1 MPSLYPSL
9 LTGRTFAYLRYRLR
23 FPLLLSTVQFGLH
36 AAEFFLILSSLGGM
50 AAFTVMILRVGSL
63 IVGGAWW
70 GLLEVMRE
78 RLRDFSRNADRESSD
93 REIGSWL
100 LLGTV
105 LAVLVTLC
113 SAAAMIALHP
123 PGDDPTAHLY
133 GFLILLELA
142 LNFPVRALHS
152 GIYAT
157 RRVYRP
163 PWAMFISPTVQLAI
177 LGIGFYFYPT
187 VAIFIAIIAA
197 NAIGIWI
204 TVRYALEAYR
214 LSGLRPKLPANQG
227 LWHRLPRIPV
237 WLGIKT
243 TLSGLGLRLD
253 AVLVLA
259 IVGVYGTSTRSFDLT
274 AAVASWRRADTFQ
287 FFYLV
292 LPLFRGTYDSAGIFY
307 FDFVRLRRSPELHEL
322 RRQFFHKLMW
332 VAPAV
337 AMYFWMVSA
346 ALGLLV
352 LKNIPLTF
360 LLALI
365 PLFVVRS
372 FVGIYQM
379 RLFAEGLF
387 GTNLAT
393 MAFLAVLMWLVW
405 IKPDPASDLI
415 QITAA
420 MILQLILL
428 MNLQHLRD
436 RRPPP
441 LPALLSMSDWVGAL
455 GRQSRPVILGRAA
468 IPPSTTTKQRIAAIG
483 AIQQTLS
490 GGGHFTIRAPGHV
503 YYFQTADGSAEH
515 QPHLALQ
522 SMTGAIACRG
532 SRLSEPAATGHSALD
547 DLVDAQWLAP
557 VDTASP
563 QGRPLERAFAEI
575 FPDGI
580 AFDVASAK
588 SARQMRTL
596 EPEVLVQTVPAAL
609 SNIEEGTTTSLAV
622 SRRLTPIYRHGA
634 LRTIFVLPDD
644 PDPALLARWRSAVK
658 AWRHG

>member
-1 MPSLYPSL
+1 
-9 LTGRTFAYLRYRLR
+9 
-23 FPLLLSTVQFGLH
+23 
-36 AAEFFLILSSLGGM
+36 
-50 AAFTVMILRVGSL
+50 
-63 IVGGAWW
+63 
-70 GLLEVMRE
+70 
-78 RLRDFSRNADRESSD
+78 
-93 REIGSWL
+93 
-100 LLGTV
+100 
-105 LAVLVTLC
+105 
-113 SAAAMIALHP
+113 
-123 PGDDPTAHLY
+123 
-133 GFLILLELA
+133 
-142 LNFPVRALHS
+142 
-152 GIYAT
+152 
-157 RRVYRP
+157 
-163 PWAMFISPTVQLAI
+163 MFISPTVQLAI

-214 LSGLRPKLPANQG
+214 LSGLRPKLPAKQG
-227 LWHRLPRIPV
+227 LWHQLPRIPL

-322 RRQFFHKLMW
+322 QRTFFHKLLW
-332 VAPAV
+332 VAPVV
-337 AMYFWMVSA
+337 AMYFWTLSA
-346 ALGLLV
+346 VLGLVV

-393 MAFLAVLMWLVW
+393 MAFLVVLMWLVW

-441 LPALLSMSDWVGAL
+441 LPALLSVTDWVGAL
-455 GRQSRPVILGRAA
+455 RRQPGPVIVGKAA
-468 IPPSTTTKQRIAAIG
+468 IPPSTTTKQRIAAM
-483 AIQQTLS
+483 AAMQQTLG
-490 GGGHFTIRAPGHV
+490 GGGHFTIRAPGQV
-503 YYFQTADGSAEH
+503 YYFQTADGSDGH
-515 QPHLALQ
+515 QPHLDLQ
-522 SMTGAIACRG
+522 SITGAVACRG
-532 SRLSEPAATGHSALD
+532 ARLPEPALTGHCALD
-547 DLVDAQWLAP
+547 HLVTARWLTS
-557 VDTASP
+557 VDHEADNDHRP
-563 QGRPLERAFAEI
+563 RPLEQLFAEL

-580 AFDVASAK
+580 AFDVASAA

-596 EPEVLVQTVPAAL
+596 EPEVLVQTVPAAIGSL
-609 SNIEEGTTTSLAV
+609 EEGTTTSLAV
-622 SRRLTPIYRHGA
+622 NRRLTPIYRHGM
-634 LRTIFVLPDD
+634 LCTIFVLPAD
-644 PDPALLARWRSAVK
+644 PDVDSLARWRGAVK